1 MNGLLYKNMRLN
13 RLYFILS
20 AIVPMCT
27 TLLFVIM
34 NCVTTNLQDGL
45 ALCADAGITQAFF
58 LVCAVICVALSHS
71 NTIACDE
78 SKKWAYFIVSSP
90 KGAKGQVL
98 SRYTVIFLLSA
109 ITSASAVLIDLLI
122 FILTKVVT
130 DVKPDMN
137 IKIVAVL
144 FFAMIFVD
152 ALELPFLFR
161 FGSKRG
167 AFVKMMMGLVL
178 IIAVMIYLLF
188 GPLPEDMDG
197 FMDAVMQFIDDFRHG
212 ITPKAVKIFCRVFP
226 FVSLGTYVISYFIS
240 CKFYLKGIENYD
252 K

>member
-1 MNGLLYKNMRLN
+1 MNGLFYKNLRQN
-13 RLYFILS
+13 RLYLILS

-27 TLLFVIM
+27 ISLFIIM
-34 NCVTTNLQDGL
+34 NCVMTNLKDGL
-45 ALCADAGITQAFF
+45 ELCADAGLTQAFF
-58 LVCAVICVALSHS
+58 LVCSAICVAFSHS
-71 NTIACDE
+71 NTLSCDE
-78 SKKWAYFIVSSP
+78 SKNWAYFIVSSP

-98 SRYTVIFLLSA
+98 SRYTVTFLLSV
-109 ITSASAVLIDLLI
+109 ITAAAAVLMELLI
-122 FILTKVVT
+122 FILTKVVI
-130 DVKPDMN
+130 DVEPDMN

-188 GPLPEDMDG
+188 GPIPEDMDG
-197 FMDAVMQFIDDFRHG
+197 LMNAVMQFIDDFRHG

-226 FVSLGTYVISYFIS
+226 FVSLGAYVISYFIS

>member
-27 TLLFVIM
+27 MSLFVIM
-34 NCVTTNLQDGL
+34 NCATTNLQDGL
-45 ALCADAGITQAFF
+45 ELCADGLTQAFF
-58 LVCAVICVALSHS
+58 LVCAVVCLALSHS

-78 SKKWAYFIVSSP
+78 SKKWAHFIVSSP

-109 ITSASAVLIDLLI
+109 ITAASAIVTDLLI
-122 FILTKVVT
+122 FTLIKLFT
-130 DVKPDMN
+130 DADPNMN

-226 FVSLGTYVISYFIS
+226 FVSLGAFVISYFIS
-240 CKFYLKGIENYD
+240 CKFYLKGVESYD

>member
-1 MNGLLYKNMRLN
+1 MNGLLYKNLRQN
-13 RLYFILS
+13 RLYFISS
-20 AIVPMCT
+20 AIVPM
-27 TLLFVIM
+27 LAMSLFVVM
-34 NCVTTNLQDGL
+34 NCVTTNLKEGL
-45 ALCADAGITQAFF
+45 ELCADAGITQAFY
-58 LVCAVICVALSHS
+58 LVSAVICLAFSHS

-78 SKKWAYFIVSSP
+78 SKKWACFIVSSP

-109 ITSASAVLIDLLI
+109 ITAASAVLMDLLI
-122 FILTKVVT
+122 FIITKVVI

-144 FFAMIFVD
+144 FFAMIFLD

-167 AFVKMMMGLVL
+167 AFVKMMMGLV
-178 IIAVMIYLLF
+178 IIIVVMIYLLF

-212 ITPKAVKIFCRVFP
+212 ITPKAVKIFCWVFP
-226 FVSLGTYVISYFIS
+226 FVSLGAFVISYFIS